1 MKFIMFALA
10 DVDLFPMNR
19 ENVKASG
26 VSESETRLQSADVKT
41 ENTNPGLLII
51 SPAISK

>member
-1 MKFIMFALA
+1 MKFIMFAR
-10 DVDLFPMNR
+10 VDANLFPTIPG
-19 ENVKASG
+19 NVKASG